1 MLFKNLIKAKSEKK
15 KKREEVLLS
24 QVHPKYETDIW
35 EVTANTLQQYSFIRS
50 FIPVLKQLD
59 CIMFLPFVF
68 LPVSVLVTSFR
79 VTDP

>member
-35 EVTANTLQQYSFIRS
+35 EVTANTLQQYSFIHS

-59 CIMFLPFVF
+59 CIMFSPFPCFFLSVF
-68 LPVSVLVTSFR
+68 
-79 VTDP
+79 